1 MPTEVILDYA
11 LPETCEVERTTGV
24 DYHLMW
30 RGDEV
35 VGITP
40 NSRFYPF
47 YPDYPGQTG
56 AS

>member
-1 MPTEVILDYA
+1 MPAEITLDYA

-24 DYHLMW
+24 DYHLAG

-35 VGITP
+35 VGIRP
-40 NSRFYPF
+40 NSRFHPF
-47 YPDYPGQTG
+47 YPDYPGETR